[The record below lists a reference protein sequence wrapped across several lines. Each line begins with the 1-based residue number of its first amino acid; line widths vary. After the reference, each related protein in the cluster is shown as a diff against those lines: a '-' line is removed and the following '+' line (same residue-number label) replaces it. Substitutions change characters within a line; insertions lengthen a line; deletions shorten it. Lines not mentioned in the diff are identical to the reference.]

1 MNDEIIWIASFDI
14 GSVNFAFYIEEINI
28 TKLKEIVNIPKIKRY
43 NSNGTCSK
51 DFLEIIKKVYIN
63 GKKILIKNIN
73 ITKNTDKKKYFDTEL
88 CYNLTDVLDEY
99 NEYWDKCQLFVV
111 EQQMSFGKKT
121 NTKALKLAQ
130 HTESYFIFKYGRFK
144 KVISFPAY
152 YKTQIL
158 GCEKIEKKT
167 KTGKTSYKNID
178 QRARKKW
185 AIDEG
190 SCVLVERE
198 DFETLSEITSMKKA
212 DDVND
217 VIIQL
222 QAFKYL
228 FYIDQIKF

>member
-1 MNDEIIWIASFDI
+1 M
-14 GSVNFAFYIEEINI
+14 
-28 TKLKEIVNIPKIKRY
+28 KRLK
-43 NSNGTCSK
+43 
-51 DFLEIIKKVYIN
+51 
-63 GKKILIKNIN
+63 
-73 ITKNTDKKKYFDTEL
+73 
-88 CYNLTDVLDEY
+88 
-99 NEYWDKCQLFVV
+99 
-111 EQQMSFGKKT
+111 
-121 NTKALKLAQ
+121 
-130 HTESYFIFKYGRFK
+130 
-144 KVISFPAY
+144 
-152 YKTQIL
+152 
-158 GCEKIEKKT
+158 KKT

-228 FYIDQIKF
+228 FYVDQIKF

>member
-1 MNDEIIWIASFDI
+1 M
-14 GSVNFAFYIEEINI
+14 
-28 TKLKEIVNIPKIKRY
+28 
-43 NSNGTCSK
+43 
-51 DFLEIIKKVYIN
+51 
-63 GKKILIKNIN
+63 
-73 ITKNTDKKKYFDTEL
+73 
-88 CYNLTDVLDEY
+88 
-99 NEYWDKCQLFVV
+99 FVV

-228 FYIDQIKF
+228 FYVDQIKF